1 MSNMSQMPLTPV
13 ACCQITLAVG
23 DPDGNRAAALQ
34 AVESAAAAGARVVVL
49 PELVNSGYVF
59 RDRAEAGEL
68 AEPLD
73 GPTVNGWIATA
84 RRHGLILVGGLCER
98 DEDGL
103 IRNSAVL
110 VDASGVR
117 AVYRK
122 THLWDREKA
131 VFTPG
136 DELPP
141 VVDTEVGRI
150 GLLVCYDLEFPE
162 WVRTVGLRGADLLCV
177 PTNWP
182 LSPRPAGERPAEVVR
197 VQANAS
203 VNRMFV
209 AVCDRAGPERG
220 VAWVGGSVIVD
231 ADGFPLAGPRPAY
244 DEGLVIAECRLGDAR
259 NKQVSEHNDV
269 HADRRPELYR
279 SILEPARSADQ
290 FLMERKHHA

>member
-1 MSNMSQMPLTPV
+1 MPLTTV
-13 ACCQITLAVG
+13 ACCQLALTVG
-23 DPDGNRAAALQ
+23 DPEGNRAAARQ
-34 AVESAAAAGARVVVL
+34 AVERAAAAGARVVVL
-49 PELVNSGYVF
+49 PELANSGYMF
-59 RDRAEAGEL
+59 RDAEEAGEL

-73 GPTVNGWIATA
+73 GPTVEGWGAAA

-103 IRNSAVL
+103 VRNSAVL
-110 VDASGVR
+110 VDESGVR

-122 THLWDREKA
+122 AHLWDTEKA
-131 VFTPG
+131 VFVPG

-141 VVDTEVGRI
+141 VIETPVGRV
-150 GLLVCYDLEFPE
+150 GVLVCYDLRFPE
-162 WVRTVGLRGADLLCV
+162 WVRTVALRGADLLCA

-182 LSPRPAGERPAEVVR
+182 LSPRPAGERPVEVVR

-220 VAWVGGSVIVD
+220 VAWVGGSVVTD
-231 ADGFPLAGPRPAY
+231 ADGFLLAGPRPAY

-259 NKQVSEHNDV
+259 NKRISENNDV

-279 SILEPARSADQ
+279 SIVEPGQALPRSP
-290 FLMERKHHA
+290 R

>member
-1 MSNMSQMPLTPV
+1 MSLTSV
-13 ACCQITLAVG
+13 ACCQLALAVG
-23 DPDGNRAAALQ
+23 DPDGNRAVARR
-34 AVESAAAAGARVVVL
+34 AVERAAAAGARVVIL
-49 PELVNSGYVF
+49 PELTNSGYVF
-59 RDRAEAGEL
+59 RDRAEAAGL

-73 GPTVNGWIATA
+73 GPTVEGWIASA

-110 VDASGVR
+110 VDAGGVR

-122 THLWDREKA
+122 THLWDLEKT

-141 VVDTEVGRI
+141 VVDTAVGRI
-150 GLLVCYDLEFPE
+150 GLLVCYDLKFPE

-182 LSPRPAGERPAEVVR
+182 LSPRPAGERPAEVTR
-197 VQANAS
+197 VQASAS

-209 AVCDRAGPERG
+209 AACDRAGPERG
-220 VAWVGGSVIVD
+220 VAWVGGSVVAD
-231 ADGFPLAGPRPAY
+231 PDGFLLAGPRPAY

-259 NKQVSEHNDV
+259 SKRVGAHNDV

-279 SILEPARSADQ
+279 SILEPARSADPA
-290 FLMERKHHA
+290 EV